1 MGLRALERKA
11 CALFNKET
19 RWVAAELRS
28 THPKLS
34 ASII

>member
-1 MGLRALERKA
+1 MGLRALERKTRA
-11 CALFNKET
+11 FFNKQT

-34 ASII
+34 ASVI